1 MKLKTNKSL
10 AKRVKITWT
19 GWWKHSKTNRSHLLT
34 NKGRATHKHRF
45 GKMMRTVDV
54 DKWSVLLPYGK

>member
-10 AKRVKITWT
+10 AKRVKIT
-19 GWWKHSKTNRSHLLT
+19 GSGLWKHSKTNRSHLLT
-34 NKGRATHKHRF
+34 NKGRCTHKNRF
-45 GKMMRTVDV
+45 GKMIREVDS